1 MSTMIRDKFTFANV
15 TSFTALMV
23 ALGGT
28 SYAAVALPKNSVTT
42 TQIKAGAVKGTDIG
56 KNAITSAKVKDGSLK
71 NIDFGPGQVPAGPTG
86 AAGAKGATGATGATG
101 VPGATGTT
109 GATGTFAGATTIK
122 ATATVDLAIAG
133 DRKDSYSAVCP
144 AGQLAIGGG
153 GRSDANNSQQ
163 AIVTSSRPAHN
174 PPTDNEPPA
183 DGETFTGWRITV
195 FNSTTSPGLRPDV
208 WVICV
213 PAP

>member
-1 MSTMIRDKFTFANV
+1 MSTMFRDKFTFANV

-56 KNAITSAKVKDGSLK
+56 KNAIISSKVKDGSLK
-71 NIDFGPGQVPAGPTG
+71 TIDFGAGQIPAGPTG
-86 AAGAKGATGATGATG
+86 PAGAKGATGVTGVTGATGATG
-101 VPGATGTT
+101 V
-109 GATGTFAGATTIK
+109 TGTFAGATTVK
-122 ATATVDLAIAG
+122 ATATADLEVID
-133 DRKDSYSAVCP
+133 DRKESYSAFCP

-153 GRSDANNSQQ
+153 GRSDDFQSEK

-183 DGETFTGWRITV
+183 PGETFTGWRITV
-195 FNSTTSPGLRPDV
+195 FNSTTTAGLRPDV